1 MKNAINYYYNLFPK
15 DISQNKDEYYFF
27 VDNIRYSLIKYE
39 DDPKNVKNIYDMHID
54 ILKKGMYVHPIILNK
69 DGQILTII
77 NNNNYI
83 LLQTIYYDF
92 KITINDI
99 MSFSNIIL
107 EDDHGLNRNNWGD
120 LWSQKND
127 HLEYQISMLGIKHP
141 IIRDSFSYFIGL
153 GETAI
158 QLVNSIEKTKAIKV
172 CSHKRIRNQTKALE
186 LYNPLNLI
194 ADIQVRDIAEY
205 FKHSFF
211 KGENIQEELTLY
223 LNTAKLSSYEY
234 LMFLARMIYP
244 TYYFDIYE
252 EIIAEKKA
260 DEELSEIINKT
271 SAYEQIIKS
280 IYHYYKSFLV
290 VPQIEWLE

>member
-69 DGQILTII
+69 DRQILTII
-77 NNNNYI
+77 NNNTYI

-107 EDDHGLNRNNWGD
+107 EEDHGLNRNNWGE

-158 QLVNSIEKTKAIKV
+158 QLVNSIEKTKAVKV
-172 CSHKRIRNQTKALE
+172 LS
-186 LYNPLNLI
+186 LI
-194 ADIQVRDIAEY
+194 HI
-205 FKHSFF
+205 
-211 KGENIQEELTLY
+211 
-223 LNTAKLSSYEY
+223 
-234 LMFLARMIYP
+234 
-244 TYYFDIYE
+244 
-252 EIIAEKKA
+252 
-260 DEELSEIINKT
+260 
-271 SAYEQIIKS
+271 
-280 IYHYYKSFLV
+280 
-290 VPQIEWLE
+290 